1 MNVSNSSRRPAFS
14 FHRGLVASAL
24 ALATHS
30 VLASSTPELNRW
42 HVFES
47 KTSAVALIDGRL
59 QNDFHRQI
67 FGDGLLAEDS
77 LARLTADGRSAE
89 AKNTLGATRLGS
101 FSTALQPLDPNAT
114 ISLAHGYSMIS
125 FAAFLSNAAP
135 VTLDL
140 HLTGSLQTLGDRAA
154 TGSDP
159 SRAVVAAYGLGSPS
173 DVNEDGYNRLFAN
186 AGIDPNLEGEALLNQ
201 LAHWPTTSQRNLQTI
216 GVQTDSLHRSAEV
229 DQRFSVTA
237 DSTRYDCP
245 AGVVSPLCGSYYLQF
260 HLFLFTAAEN
270 GGVADFSHS
279 LAVDAIRVAEG
290 TALTFEPGQALPVI
304 TTPVPEPGRAV
315 LLGLGLLAIGGL
327 KSRRGQRKLSR
338 D

>member
-1 MNVSNSSRRPAFS
+1 MTVSEVLNRPS
-14 FHRGLVASAL
+14 FRLQVLVASVL
-24 ALATHS
+24 ALTSSS

-42 HVFES
+42 YVMES
-47 KTSAVALIDGRL
+47 KTSAVAVIDGQL
-59 QNDFHRQI
+59 QNDFHRHI
-67 FGDGLLAEDS
+67 YGDGLLAEDS
-77 LARLTADGRSAE
+77 QARLNLDGRSAE
-89 AKNTLGATRLGS
+89 ARNSVAAGRIGS
-101 FSTALQPLDPNAT
+101 FSAARQALNPDAT
-114 ISLAHGYSMIS
+114 FSLAHGYSMIS

-173 DVNEDGYNRLFAN
+173 DVNEGGFDRLFAN
-186 AGIDPNLEGEALLNQ
+186 IGIDPNLEGEALLNQ
-201 LAHWPTTSQRNLQTI
+201 LAHWPTTSQRNLQTV
-216 GVQTDSLHRSAEV
+216 GVQTDSLNRSAEV

-270 GGVADFSHS
+270 GGIADFSHS

-290 TALTFEPGQALPVI
+290 TSLSFDPGQALPVI
-304 TTPVPEPGRAV
+304 TTPVPEPSRAA

-327 KSRRGQRKLSR
+327 KSRRGHRKPAR

>member
-1 MNVSNSSRRPAFS
+1 MNVSNFSHRPAFLE
-14 FHRGLVASAL
+14 RALVASAL
-24 ALATHS
+24 ALAAGS
-30 VLASSTPELNRW
+30 VMASSTPELNRW

-47 KTSAVALIDGRL
+47 KTSAVAVIDGRL
-59 QNDFHRQI
+59 QNDFHRHI

-77 LARLTADGRSAE
+77 LARLNADGRSAE
-89 AKNTLGATRLGS
+89 AQNTVGAARLGS
-101 FSTALQPLDPNAT
+101 FSAALQPLAPDAT

-125 FAAFLSNAAP
+125 FMAYLSSAAP

-140 HLTGSLQTLGDRAA
+140 HLSGTLQTLGDRAA

-159 SRAVVAAYGLGSPS
+159 SRAVVAAYGVGSPS
-173 DVNEDGYNRLFAN
+173 DANEGGFDRLFAN
-186 AGIDPNLEGEALLNQ
+186 IGIDPNLEGEALLNQ
-201 LAHWPTTSQRNLQTI
+201 LAHWPTSSQRNLQTL
-216 GVQTDSLHRSAEV
+216 GVQTDSLQRSAEV

-237 DSTRYDCP
+237 DSTRVDCP

-270 GGVADFSHS
+270 GGLADFSHS
-279 LAVDAIRVAEG
+279 LSVDAIHVAEG
-290 TALTFEPGQALPVI
+290 TSLSFEPGQALPVI
-304 TTPVPEPGRAV
+304 TTPVPEPSPAV

-327 KSRRGQRKLSR
+327 KSRRGHRKSAC